1 MIIKKGAVSA
11 GAILTDDIT
20 VNENVLTADGELNPN
35 LINPRI
41 WTPIGYSVSSYK
53 GTFDGQG
60 HKIS

>member
-1 MIIKKGAVSA
+1 MIIKKSAVSA

-41 WTPIGYSVSSYK
+41 WTPIG
-53 GTFDGQG
+53 
-60 HKIS
+60 